1 MKNFDMEKMENA
13 NKLLLQNDNN
23 INAKSIVFI
32 YTPIK
37 VGSTTLVSS
46 IRISAIEHFVVL
58 HLHDEACLNVLT
70 GIKDVT
76 INDLILY
83 NSMLGKKIYVIDVY
97 RSPIE
102 RKISTFFELIEFHF
116 NNSEEEINNYPI
128 EKIRNRF
135 NNLFLHIAN
144 EDYTK
149 DKYGIS
155 VPESFNFKKKYL
167 YIQENNIHYIKLR
180 LKDSNL
186 WRNILTNLL
195 GNEILIINDYESS
208 QKKISNLYSNF
219 KNNYKIPN
227 NLLEEIK
234 SDINFNYYYDQEERE
249 DYIKEWMQ
257 KKEDDMIVFNRIE
270 YDFYLK
276 ITKQNCKV
284 FNIMLNHYIDIG
296 CRCKVCDR
304 KRKEILERL
313 KRGEIVNEKINHTE
327 LVLKNIE
334 NIKTNIQKRILER
347 KVLQKKIELEKKGKR
362 MDMRISGKK
371 V

>member
-1 MKNFDMEKMENA
+1 MKHFDVKIMEDA
-13 NKLLLQNDNN
+13 NKKLLQNDSNRN
-23 INAKSIVFI
+23 TKNIVFI

-58 HLHDEACLNVLT
+58 HIHDEACLKVLT

-83 NSMLGKKIYVIDVY
+83 NSALGKKVYVIDVY

-116 NNSEEEINNYPI
+116 NNSEEEINNYSM
-128 EKIRNRF
+128 EKIKNRF

-149 DKYGIS
+149 EKYEIS
-155 VPESFNFKKKYL
+155 VPEIFDFNKKYIYL
-167 YIQENNIHYIKLR
+167 QENNVHYIKLR
-180 LKDSNL
+180 LKDSLL
-186 WRNILTNLL
+186 WGNILTKLL
-195 GNEILIINDYESS
+195 GKEICIINDYESS

-219 KNNYKIPN
+219 KNSYKIPN

-234 SDINFNYYYDQEERE
+234 LDVNFNYYYNQQERNNYINEWTEKRE
-249 DYIKEWMQ
+249 HDT
-257 KKEDDMIVFNRIE
+257 IVFNRTE
-270 YDFYLK
+270 YEFYLK
-276 ITKQNCKV
+276 ISKQNRNEY
-284 FNIMLNHYIDIG
+284 NIILNHYIDIG
-296 CRCKVCDR
+296 CRCKVCDK
-304 KRKEILERL
+304 KRKEILERV
-313 KRGEIVNEKINHTE
+313 KRGEIVNEKINHHE
-327 LVLKNIE
+327 LVIKNVE
-334 NIKTNIQKRILER
+334 NIKRNIEKRLIEKR
-347 KVLQKKIELEKKGKR
+347 AIQKKIDSSHNKKK
-362 MDMRISGKK
+362 MDMRIIKK

>member
-1 MKNFDMEKMENA
+1 MKGFDIKKMEDA
-13 NKLLLQNDNN
+13 NKKLLQNENN
-23 INAKSIVFI
+23 INAKNIVFI

-70 GIKDVT
+70 GIKDIT
-76 INDLILY
+76 INELILY

-116 NNSEEEINNYPI
+116 NNSEEEINNYSI
-128 EKIRNRF
+128 EKVKNRF

-149 DKYGIS
+149 DKYEIS
-155 VPESFNFKKKYL
+155 VPESFDFEKKYL
-167 YIQENNIHYIKLR
+167 YIQKNNIHYIKLR
-180 LKDSNL
+180 LKDSHL
-186 WRNILTNLL
+186 WGNILSKLL
-195 GNEILIINDYESS
+195 GKEIMIINDYESS

-219 KNNYKIPN
+219 KNTYKIPN

-234 SDINFNYYYDQEERE
+234 SDTNLNYYYDQDERE
-249 DYIKEWMQ
+249 KYINEWNG
-257 KKEDDMIVFNRIE
+257 KKEDNMFVFTRNE

-276 ITKQNCKV
+276 LTKQNRNV

-304 KRKEILERL
+304 KRKELLERV
-313 KRGEIVNEKINHTE
+313 KRGEIVNEKINHVE
-327 LVLKNIE
+327 LVLQNIE
-334 NIKTNIQKRILER
+334 NIKKNIEKKILEKR
-347 KVLQKKIELEKKGKR
+347 VFQKKLELEKKNKK
-362 MDMRISGKK
+362 MDMKLN
-371 V
+371 